1 MCCQLPNTAAAMVTI
16 YACLVLSFA
25 WITPLSYLQGI
36 FYSIIALLMNI
47 DNHEHEE
54 FQPGEKLR
62 ETGTTDRRKSV
73 QVRKAYLY
81 SSGAHSAFFIFGSVS
96 AICNAMRTVKVE
108 LDARLVEGLGPYY
121 TGLRIGLFCI
131 VL

>member
-1 MCCQLPNTAAAMVTI
+1 
-16 YACLVLSFA
+16 
-25 WITPLSYLQGI
+25 
-36 FYSIIALLMNI
+36 MNI

-62 ETGTTDRRKSV
+62 ETGMTDQRKRV
-73 QVRKAYLY
+73 QVRKAYLC
-81 SSGAHSAFFIFGSVS
+81 SSEAHNVFLIFGSVS
-96 AICNAMRTVKVE
+96 AICNAMRTVKIE